1 MLQKKTTKMRTYA
14 HTIKNILNKP
24 CLNYRFSNEITSQKP
39 EFTSQL
45 ILKLYFPRP
54 TLRTPAL
61 LLEAV
66 LTFGAFFAPVLSTFF
81 TVLFPKNLLDIC
93 SVFNNVNTAV
103 W

>member
-1 MLQKKTTKMRTYA
+1 MLKLSFFKRNY
-14 HTIKNILNKP
+14 ILETRIHKSA
-24 CLNYRFSNEITSQKP
+24 YI
-39 EFTSQL
+39 
-45 ILKLYFPRP
+45 KLYFPRP

-93 SVFNNVNTAV
+93 SIFNNVNTAV

>member
-1 MLQKKTTKMRTYA
+1 MLQKKPTKMRTYA
-14 HTIKNILNKP
+14 HAIKNILNKP
-24 CLNYRFSNEITSQKP
+24 CLNYGFQTKLQHRNPNSR
-39 EFTSQL
+39 QL